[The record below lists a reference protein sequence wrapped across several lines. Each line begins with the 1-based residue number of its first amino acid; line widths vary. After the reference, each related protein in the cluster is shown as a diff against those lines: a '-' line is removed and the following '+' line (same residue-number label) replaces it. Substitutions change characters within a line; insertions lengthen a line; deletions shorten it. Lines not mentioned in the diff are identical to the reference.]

1 MNKNAALVAHNLS
14 KSYNGKAAVDDV
26 SLTLSAGSVTAFLGA
41 NGAGKT
47 TALRLML
54 GLLKPDTGHTLYGGR
69 PLHAWRDP
77 ARVVGAVMGGVAGHP
92 KHTLRDHLRMVA
104 AGAGADDEVVGA
116 VLERVGLTAAAGQR
130 LGKLSLGMGQRAG
143 IAQALIGDPA
153 VLVLDEPVNGLD
165 PHSIHWL
172 RTLLRQLADDGKAV
186 LIATHLLAEVEQLA
200 DQVTV
205 LAQGRVVAQATA
217 AELGD
222 RATGHVVVQ
231 GPDLDRLLPLVRR
244 HDAVLEPT
252 GPGTARVSGID
263 RFRIGDYAAE
273 QGIPLHWL
281 EERRPSL
288 EEFYLSVA
296 QQEFAAR

>member
-47 TALRLML
+47 TALRLLL
-54 GLLKPDTGHTLYGGR
+54 GLLTPDTGHTLYGGR
-69 PLHAWRDP
+69 PLHTWRAP
-77 ARVVGAVMGGVAGHP
+77 ARAVGAVMGGVAGHP

-104 AGAGADDEVVGA
+104 AGVGADDEVVGA
-116 VLERVGLTAAAGQR
+116 VLERVGLTAAAGRR

-186 LIATHLLAEVEQLA
+186 LLATHLLAEAEQLA
-200 DQVTV
+200 DHVTV

-222 RATGHVVVQ
+222 RATGHVIVQ

-244 HDAVLEPT
+244 HDAVLEST